1 MLRAMLTTIAALA
14 LTVMAT
20 ALPAA
25 ADEAGKVVSLEGTVE
40 IGVGGNWNRA
50 SVGSPVSSGDTIRTG
65 NPGRARILF
74 RDESVLNL
82 GDAST
87 LLIDESVFN
96 PDRGTATTLLHLL
109 GGKVRAL
116 VSDYY
121 SDPQASY
128 RIETTTAVSGVRGTE
143 FVVVHDAGRE
153 VTEVLGLGGRV
164 AVHSVLDRKK
174 RGVMIHA
181 RELTTVGKGQFPTPP
196 RQIEVDD
203 ERFLQL
209 MSGLD
214 LPGSGIPESIVQDDP
229 VVGGSK
235 PVDPKDSADGAGQGA
250 AAPKDGKP
258 LTDYPPSDPAHTG
271 GDLTEQPLPVL
282 EAPTDV
288 DIHF

>member
-14 LTVMAT
+14 FAVLAT

-40 IGVGGNWNRA
+40 IGSAGAWNRA

-74 RDESVLNL
+74 LDESVLNL

-116 VSDYY
+116 VSEYY

-143 FVVVHDAGRE
+143 FVVVHDAKRD

-164 AVHSVLDRKK
+164 AVHSVLDRQK

-181 RELTTVGKGQFPTPP
+181 REVTTVAKGQFPTPP
-196 RQIEVDD
+196 RQIDVDD
-203 ERFLQL
+203 DRFLQL

-214 LPGSGIPESIVQDDP
+214 LPGSGIPESLVQDDP
-229 VVGGSK
+229 VVGGKK
-235 PVDPKDSADGAGQGA
+235 PIDPEDSADGAGQGA
-250 AAPKDGKP
+250 ALPKEGKP
-258 LTDYPPSDPAHTG
+258 NADYPPGEPAHTG
-271 GDLTEQPLPVL
+271 GDVTEQPIPVL